1 MTFAIPSSSLS
12 DMYYSGV
19 DDGRHAGGRLEI
31 SRALFGLKHLDS
43 VDISNILHGVCSL
56 LSKERN

>member
-1 MTFAIPSSSLS
+1 MTFAIPSSLS

-19 DDGRHAGGRLEI
+19 DGRHAGGRLEI